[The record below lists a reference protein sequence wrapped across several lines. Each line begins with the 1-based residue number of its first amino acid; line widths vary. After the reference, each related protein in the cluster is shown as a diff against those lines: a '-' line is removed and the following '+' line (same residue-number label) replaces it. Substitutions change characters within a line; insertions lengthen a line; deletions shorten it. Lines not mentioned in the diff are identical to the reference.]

1 MRLTGWV
8 LLLIGGLLCA
18 TISWAALGFLLMG
31 VGLIA
36 LQVDE
41 RRRRPADAA
50 VPAGASGFTPPRLSD
65 GLQPPTLDPI
75 AGQDTGQRQPR
86 RVAWPDKKGDA
97 AYDWETYDREAWRRL
112 VDSDPDLAQIANVL
126 ADYGPQY
133 VDELAASYLAAPDK
147 GRLAAIVDGIIARAG
162 DGQPIPPPPAPVEA
176 SRPPPLPPPPQP
188 KPVIIPAAKPAASPS
203 NRANALEASLLAT
216 VEEASAKMAAE
227 RAGLFK
233 PGKEPGKATDSRP
246 QAAIPRE
253 PLFGRAT
260 RDAKP
265 ATPPPVPVTPPPM
278 PAAPPPMP
286 ADTPAALEASLIAA
300 VSEAAARRADAP
312 KDASKDASKPAPESA
327 PPARR
332 EPEIRAVAPT
342 PPTPPPPAPAAPATT
357 PAPTTP
363 PAKTAADNLDETLLA
378 ALAEISGQK
387 IKGETKPDAASKGS
401 SGPPADDGLSDMI
414 KKFAPDSNFLRKT

>member
-1 MRLTGWV
+1 M

-97 AYDWETYDREAWRRL
+97 AYGRETYDREAWRRL

-188 KPVIIPAAKPAASPS
+188 KQVIIPSAKPAASPS

-233 PGKEPGKATDSRP
+233 PAKEPGKEPGKATDSRP

-265 ATPPPVPVTPPPM
+265 AASPPVPVTPPPM
-278 PAAPPPMP
+278 PA
-286 ADTPAALEASLIAA
+286 DTPAALQASLIAA

-357 PAPTTP
+357 TP

-387 IKGETKPDAASKGS
+387 IKGETKADAASKGS

-414 KKFAPDSNFLRKT
+414 RKFAPDSNFLRKT